1 MTNMVGLGDDTWPL
15 CYLLGDFS
23 LEISRIKVNH
33 QIRSTLKSPFLGG
46 FKQSLPHWFGS
57 WWFGN
62 SKGHLHIYTPH
73 IYRNRFHRQSLGCLW
88 LLSCESPARHRQT
101 FDEVSWMI
109 WPSICRG
116 FARHSMAV
124 VAAWCAASSVPM
136 TSDPPLS
143 WLGRWFSFSISKE
156 LLLFSQHHE
165 KSQSFLNWPFGCS
178 WPSGGTIEVYQRL
191 VQEPLCWTSR
201 ARGDGVA
208 FCEPHPG
215 Q

>member
-73 IYRNRFHRQSLGCLW
+73 IYRNRFHRQSLGRLW
-88 LLSCESPARHRQT
+88 LLSCESKFIPWSCT
-101 FDEVSWMI
+101 TSTDI
-109 WPSICRG
+109 WRG
-116 FARHSMAV
+116 QLNDLAIYLQRLCKAFHS
-124 VAAWCAASSVPM
+124 
-136 TSDPPLS
+136 
-143 WLGRWFSFSISKE
+143 G
-156 LLLFSQHHE
+156 
-165 KSQSFLNWPFGCS
+165 
-178 WPSGGTIEVYQRL
+178 SGGVMCCEFCANDVRPSPFL
-191 VQEPLCWTSR
+191 VRKVIFLFNQ
-201 ARGDGVA
+201 
-208 FCEPHPG
+208 
-215 Q
+215 